1 MAPRLTQENY
11 GKGFLI
17 DEELMGGVAE
27 AEGGFAAFVIR
38 HTTGDYLG
46 YQVYPTLE
54 AALETLAAVK
64 RPWKFEST
72 SGCGAC
78 GEGNCSKAQGGGCR
92 KLTGGVTGTQADTEV
107 PCATGTCAPD
117 PS

>member
-1 MAPRLTQENY
+1 MAQGLNAENY

-27 AEGGFAAFVIR
+27 AEDGYAAFVIR

-54 AALETLAAVK
+54 AALGTLAEVK
-64 RPWKFEST
+64 RAWKFEST

-92 KLTGGVTGTQADTEV
+92 KLTGAPADATARSEATCSTGSCD
-107 PCATGTCAPD
+107 PD
-117 PS
+117 PR